1 MDEWVEQETRHGIR
15 YEKDDVECDASGDEE
30 EGKEHCLLKGP
41 LVRVGHETKCH
52 DMHTIGRL
60 VATALLAVTS
70 AVAALLLV
78 ATAVATYETSVS
90 DVIM

>member
-1 MDEWVEQETRHGIR
+1 MKQDTM
-15 YEKDDVECDASGDEE
+15 
-30 EGKEHCLLKGP
+30 
-41 LVRVGHETKCH
+41 

-78 ATAVATYETSVS
+78 ATAVATYGTSVS